1 MTTKPAAVHAI
12 SLATSLAVGAFALT
26 ACGAGPARRDTTM
39 MSGAVP
45 VATAS
50 AQSKPA
56 FDDADVMFAQMMI
69 AHHQEAIEMAELATT
84 KATYEETKELAEKI
98 KAGQQPEI
106 ETLQGWLKEWGKT
119 TPISETGHEAAP
131 GVSDANVK
139 TLLDSRGSTFDKEFL
154 TMMIDH
160 HEEAIAMA
168 RVERKHGKSSKAKK
182 LADRIMK
189 EQQAQ
194 VTQMKKLIARIP

>member
-1 MTTKPAAVHAI
+1 MHGV
-12 SLATSLAVGAFALT
+12 SMATSLAVGAFVLA
-26 ACGAGPARRDTTM
+26 ACGSSPARRDTTM
-39 MSGAVP
+39 MSGAAP

-69 AHHQEAIEMAELATT
+69 AHHQEAIEMAELATGR
-84 KATYEETKELAEKI
+84 ATYEETKELAEKI
-98 KAGQQPEI
+98 KSGEQPQI
-106 ETLQGWLKEWGKT
+106 ETLQDWLKEWGKT
-119 TPISETGHEAAP
+119 TPVSEAGDDRPTGIT
-131 GVSDANVK
+131 DANVK
-139 TLLDSRGSTFDKEFL
+139 TLLDSRGPAFDKGFL

-168 RVERKHGKSSKAKK
+168 RVERKQGQSSKAKK

-194 VTQMKKLIARIP
+194 VAQMKKLLARIP

>member
-1 MTTKPAAVHAI
+1 MHGV
-12 SLATSLAVGAFALT
+12 SLATSLAVGAFVLA
-26 ACGAGPARRDTTM
+26 ACGASPARRDTTM
-39 MSGAVP
+39 MSGAAP

-56 FDDADVMFAQMMI
+56 FDEADVMFAQMMI
-69 AHHQEAIEMAELATT
+69 AHHQEAIEMAELATGR
-84 KATYEETKELAEKI
+84 ATYEETKELAEKI
-98 KAGQQPEI
+98 KSGEQPQI
-106 ETLQGWLKEWGKT
+106 ETLQGWLKEWGRT
-119 TPISETGHEAAP
+119 TPVSEAGHNAP
-131 GVSDANVK
+131 AGIPDANVK
-139 TLLDSRGSTFDKEFL
+139 TLLDSRGPAFDKEFL

-168 RVERKHGKSSKAKK
+168 RVERKQGQNSKAKK

-194 VTQMKKLIARIP
+194 VAQMKKLLARIP

>member
-1 MTTKPAAVHAI
+1 MKPAAVHRV
-12 SLATSLAVGAFALT
+12 SLATSLAVGAFALA
-26 ACGAGPARRDTTM
+26 ACGGDPAGRDTTM

-45 VATAS
+45 AAS
-50 AQSKPA
+50 ASATPKVA

-69 AHHQEAIEMAELATT
+69 THHQEAIEMAELATAR
-84 KATYEETKELAEKI
+84 ATYEETKELAEKI
-98 KAGQQPEI
+98 KSGQQPEI
-106 ETLQGWLKEWGKT
+106 ETLQGWLKEWGRT
-119 TPISETGHEAAP
+119 TPVSEAGHDAP
-131 GVSDANVK
+131 AGVSDANVK
-139 TLLDSRGSTFDKEFL
+139 TLLDSRGSAFDKEFL

-194 VTQMKKLIARIP
+194 VTQMKKLVARIP

>member
-1 MTTKPAAVHAI
+1 MHGV
-12 SLATSLAVGAFALT
+12 SLATSLAVGAFVLA
-26 ACGAGPARRDTTM
+26 ACGSSPARRDTTM
-39 MSGAVP
+39 MSGAAP

-56 FDDADVMFAQMMI
+56 FDEADVMFAQMMI
-69 AHHQEAIEMAELATT
+69 AHHQEAIEMAELATGR
-84 KATYEETKELAEKI
+84 ATYEETKELAEKI
-98 KAGQQPEI
+98 KSGEQPQI
-106 ETLQGWLKEWGKT
+106 ETLQGWLKEWGRT
-119 TPISETGHEAAP
+119 TPISEAGNDRPTGIA
-131 GVSDANVK
+131 DANVK
-139 TLLDSRGSTFDKEFL
+139 TLLDSRGPAFDKGFL

-168 RVERKHGKSSKAKK
+168 RVERKQGQNSKAKK

-194 VTQMKKLIARIP
+194 VAQMKKLLARIP